1 MKMGI
6 IGAGQIGKA
15 LAKKLIK
22 AGYPVI
28 LSNSRGMES
37 LQPLVE
43 ELGTLATAGTNED
56 ACNADVII
64 LAVMWW
70 HIPDVLNKLKK
81 QLKGKIVIDVSNNFT
96 KDGDSPKLEKPTGVI
111 VAELI
116 PDTKIVKAFNH
127 LFGKWIEAEPIVGN
141 GKRVSFISGD
151 YVSAKE
157 IVGKIIT
164 ELGFKVIDL
173 GNLEQGG
180 RITDVGNALS
190 GLNLVSYPN

>member
-1 MKMGI
+1 MKIGI
-6 IGAGQIGKA
+6 IGAGQIGRA
-15 LAKKLIK
+15 LAQKLVS
-22 AGYPVI
+22 AGYPVVI
-28 LSNSRGMES
+28 SNSRGIES
-37 LQPLVE
+37 LQPYVE
-43 ELGTLATAGTNED
+43 ELGTLAKAGTNED
-56 ACNADVII
+56 ACDADVVI

-81 QLKGKIVIDVSNNFT
+81 QLKGKIVVDVSNNFT
-96 KDGDSPKLEKPTGVI
+96 KNGDSPKLEKPTGVI

-127 LFGKWIEAEPIVGN
+127 LFGKWIEADPRVAN

-151 YVSAKE
+151 HPSAKE
-157 IVGKIIT
+157 TVGKIIT
-164 ELGFKVIDL
+164 ELGFKVVDL

-190 GLNLVSYPN
+190 ALNLVSYPN